1 MFWNSD
7 KAEHLGGTA
16 TENEKAKCEV
26 CGESYGSLK
35 THEHAYTISKVDDK
49 YLVSDADC
57 DSKAIYKK
65 SCSCDEAGTE
75 TFESGEPLGHSY
87 ASIWSYDETNHWKEC
102 GREGCEETTTKTPHL
117 GGNATPTKKATCED
131 CDQEY
136 GDFKAAA
143 ATFEFGD
150 NASDASLDNSGKHS
164 NRSTTAVTEYS
175 ESNNSYILELNE
187 PSAVYKSAK
196 DDKCFGCLKLG
207 TTSKAGSFSF
217 TVSEDINLVIIYI
230 YI

>member
-1 MFWNSD
+1 MQ
-7 KAEHLGGTA
+7 HQQ
-16 TENEKAKCEV
+16 
-26 CGESYGSLK
+26 
-35 THEHAYTISKVDDK
+35 
-49 YLVSDADC
+49 
-57 DSKAIYKK
+57 
-65 SCSCDEAGTE
+65 
-75 TFESGEPLGHSY
+75 
-87 ASIWSYDETNHWKEC
+87 
-102 GREGCEETTTKTPHL
+102 
-117 GGNATPTKKATCED
+117 KKATCED

-230 YI
+230 